1 MNIFDKLYKGNK
13 NIWWNDADEIIK
25 LGLSYFKWNDILDL
39 WVWDWRNSLFLI
51 SNWFYI
57 TWVDISNV
65 WLNNLYEKLKNSNQE
80 KFFQWIQADLNY
92 YILEKKYN
100 NIICNYLLH
109 FLDFDRAISLLEQ
122 IKKNTEK
129 WWINILSWFSL
140 EWDLNLSTNKWV
152 FDLNFFKDFYKGWEF
167 LFIESVNEK
176 VTEKTKD
183 WGDKYHTTY
192 NIIVKK

>member
-1 MNIFDKLYKGNK
+1 MNIFDKLYRSNK

-25 LGLSYFKWNDILDL
+25 LWLSYLKWRDVLDL
-39 WVWDWRNSLFLI
+39 WVWDWRNSLYLI

-65 WLNNLYEKLKNSNQE
+65 WLNSLYEKLKNSNQE
-80 KFFQWIQADLNY
+80 KFFQWIQADLSY
-92 YILEKKYN
+92 YVLEKKYN

-152 FDLNFFKDFYKGWEF
+152 FDLDFFKDFYKGWEF
-167 LFIESVNEK
+167 LFIESDNEK